1 MKENVMVVQPRGS
14 RLSESK
20 YSVCV
25 KWDFEIEKRDRQSAT
40 KKLIK
45 SQLTPTF
52 DTFYLQLSREDQ
64 GFHLR
69 LVCEVS

>member
-40 KKLIK
+40 KKINKK
-45 SQLTPTF
+45 SVNT
-52 DTFYLQLSREDQ
+52 YL
-64 GFHLR
+64 
-69 LVCEVS
+69 

>member
-1 MKENVMVVQPRGS
+1 MKQNVMVVQPRGS

-25 KWDFEIEKRDRQSAT
+25 KWDFEIDKRDKHSAI
-40 KKLIK
+40 KEYIK

-52 DTFYLQLSREDQ
+52 YTFYLQLSREDQ
-64 GFHLR
+64 GFQLR
-69 LVCEVS
+69 LGCEVS